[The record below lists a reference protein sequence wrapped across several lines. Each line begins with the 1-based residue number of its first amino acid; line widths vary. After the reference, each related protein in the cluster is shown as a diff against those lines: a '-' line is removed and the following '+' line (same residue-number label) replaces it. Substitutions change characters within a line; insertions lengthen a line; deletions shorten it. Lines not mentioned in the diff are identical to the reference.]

1 MISFGNDELYG
12 SVYINHEL
20 VWSQPIQDV
29 LSAPA
34 FSIQD
39 GKMYLST
46 SFLQEGEVV
55 SAVLEWQDSNLQWI
69 WSSNQPDP
77 EALIARSITQ
87 DDYSRLIFE
96 AQSATPNQIY
106 FLNNG
111 QLQQIPFEK
120 EIVRFQ
126 SLKEKVI
133 LFSSQDDFQ
142 TMEYHL
148 LNVPELTITPLFSS
162 NEMIGLLNTGAGTI
176 NSFLFVNSN
185 NATSLAF
192 LNDHEITTQEVE
204 AFPQGGYWYGTLNDQ
219 TNLVFIYSYNVQ
231 ENQVIFTSNYYLVS
245 LN

>member
-1 MISFGNDELYG
+1 M
-12 SVYINHEL
+12 
-20 VWSQPIQDV
+20 
-29 LSAPA
+29 
-34 FSIQD
+34 
-39 GKMYLST
+39 
-46 SFLQEGEVV
+46 
-55 SAVLEWQDSNLQWI
+55 
-69 WSSNQPDP
+69 
-77 EALIARSITQ
+77 
-87 DDYSRLIFE
+87 
-96 AQSATPNQIY
+96 
-106 FLNNG
+106 
-111 QLQQIPFEK
+111 
-120 EIVRFQ
+120 RFQ